1 MDDRVG
7 QPPDARPRRRIGRVL
22 AIVAVIVALLLA
34 AFVGTV
40 FVITEKIGNNVAR
53 VPDVFAGLD
62 GSARPPANE
71 ALTFLLVGTDSR
83 ATEPTTGF
91 DAPDG
96 VDAGSQRSDVVMVA
110 RFEPNRTQA
119 TVVSIPR
126 DSWVDVPGRGSN
138 KINAAYAFGG
148 PSLLIRTVENL
159 TGLRIDHFA
168 VIDFAGFRSMVDAM
182 GGIDVRVAEA
192 TSNDGVAFHQGL
204 NHLDGGQ
211 ALAYVRQRYDL
222 PRGDLDRAQ
231 RQQNALR
238 ALLTKAASS
247 GMLSDPAGLY
257 DLVDATSHTVSVDD
271 TLTNGGI
278 RDLALD
284 LRGMRSAGVTFLSAP
299 VGALGREG
307 AQSVAYLDDVRSAEL
322 WSALRTGAPGDYARR
337 YPADSLATT
346 PS

>member
-1 MDDRVG
+1 MFGSHR
-7 QPPDARPRRRIGRVL
+7 PRAPRRRTGRVL
-22 AIVAVIVALLLA
+22 AIVAVIVVLLLA
-34 AFVGTV
+34 ALVGTV
-40 FVITEKIGNNVAR
+40 FVVSEKIGNNVAR

-62 GSARPPANE
+62 GSARPPATE

-83 ATEPTTGF
+83 ASEPTTGS
-91 DAPDG
+91 DAPPG

-126 DSWVDVPGRGSN
+126 DSWVDVPGRGHN

-159 TGLRIDHFA
+159 TDLRMDHFA
-168 VIDFAGFRSMVDAM
+168 VIDFAGFRSMVDAT

-192 TSNDGVAFHQGL
+192 TSNDGVDFHKGL
-204 NHLDGGQ
+204 NHLDGAQ

-238 ALLTKAASS
+238 ALLTKAATS
-247 GMLSDPAGLY
+247 GTLSDPAGLY
-257 DLVDATSHTVSVDD
+257 RLVDATSRTVSVDD
-271 TLTNGGI
+271 TLTNGG
-278 RDLALD
+278 
-284 LRGMRSAGVTFLSAP
+284 LRRSGPGPARAAAGRRHVPSAP
-299 VGALGREG
+299 IRALGREG
-307 AQSVAYLDDVRSAEL
+307 AQSVAYLDDVRAAEL
-322 WSALRTGAPGDYARR
+322 WTALRAGTPADYARR
-337 YPADSLATT
+337 YPADSLAAT
-346 PS
+346 PP